1 MPSPHVKIYVRQWCG
16 YCTRALQLLATKR
29 IAVEQ
34 IDTTGDQA
42 MRDWLYKQTL
52 RTTVP
57 QIFIDDRPIGGYD
70 DLSALDQT
78 GELDRLLGLT

>member
-1 MPSPHVKIYVRQWCG
+1 MKVKIYVRQWCG
-16 YCTRALQLLATKR
+16 YCTRALHLLAQKR
-29 IAVEQ
+29 VPVEQ

-42 MRDWLYKQTL
+42 MREWLYKRTL

-57 QIFIDDRPIGGYD
+57 QIFIDDRSIGGYD
-70 DLSALDQT
+70 DLAALDST

>member
-1 MPSPHVKIYVRQWCG
+1 MTPPVKIYVRQWCG
-16 YCTRALQLLATKR
+16 YCTRALQLLAKKR
-29 IAVEQ
+29 IPVEQ

-57 QIFIDDRPIGGYD
+57 QIFIGDRAIGGYD
-70 DLSALDQT
+70 DLAALDAT
-78 GELDRLLGLT
+78 GELDRLLGLA